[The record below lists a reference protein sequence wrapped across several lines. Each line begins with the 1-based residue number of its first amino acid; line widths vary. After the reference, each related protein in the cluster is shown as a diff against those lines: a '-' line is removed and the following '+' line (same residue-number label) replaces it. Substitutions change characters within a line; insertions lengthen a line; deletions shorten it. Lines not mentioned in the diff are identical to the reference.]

1 MKDYLG
7 IDNGVSG
14 ALALVNGSG
23 ICTSFIPTPTVL
35 EYDYT
40 KKAQR
45 ISRVHYLT
53 LAAWLATNCP
63 DPSNVLALMERP
75 YVNPMGFRASLV
87 SVRAFEV
94 TLLALELAKIPHR
107 VVDSKEWQKVM
118 LPEGVIK
125 VGGKELKRAS
135 LQRGIE
141 LFPSMTTALN
151 LQGDSDALLIAEW
164 ARRNCL

>member
-1 MKDYLG
+1 MKSYLG

-14 ALALVNGSG
+14 ALARVGPG
-23 ICTSFIPTPTVL
+23 GQCAAFIPTPTVL

-45 ISRVHYLT
+45 ISRVHYPT
-53 LAAWLATNCP
+53 LAAWLAAQCP
-63 DPSNVLALMERP
+63 EPEGVLALMERP
-75 YVNPMGFRASLV
+75 FVNPMGFRSSLV

-107 VVDSKEWQKVM
+107 VIDSKEWQKTM

-125 VGGKELKRAS
+125 AGGKELKRAS

-141 LFPSMTTALN
+141 LFPNMTTALN
-151 LQGDSDALLIAEW
+151 LQGDADALLIAEW
-164 ARRNCL
+164 ARRSNL